1 MTAPQRRKSG
11 LSARSPIAPATVPD
25 VTPVPDPEPASPPA
39 AAVMPTIEPAATTP
53 AAPPAKPSGKRPKM
67 GFFDASEDEAGRIRA
82 AWRHTL
88 ATEDGHNSLAQFER
102 FAVMKLVAELEAK
115 HNGGEPWPY
124 VAAGDIR
131 TGRPP
136 GGN

>member
-1 MTAPQRRKSG
+1 
-11 LSARSPIAPATVPD
+11 
-25 VTPVPDPEPASPPA
+25 
-39 AAVMPTIEPAATTP
+39 MPTSEQTETTP
-53 AAPPAKPSGKRPKM
+53 AASPAKPSGKRPRM
-67 GFFDASEDEAGRIRA
+67 GFFAAFEDEAGRTQT

-115 HNGGEPWPY
+115 HNGAEPWPY

>member
-11 LSARSPIAPATVPD
+11 LSARSPIAPATAPE
-25 VTPVPDPEPASPPA
+25 VTPVPDPEPAPP
-39 AAVMPTIEPAATTP
+39 P
-53 AAPPAKPSGKRPKM
+53 AAPPVKPSGKRPKM
-67 GFFDASEDEAGRIRA
+67 GFFAASEDEAGRIRA

-102 FAVMKLVAELEAK
+102 FAVMKLVAELETK
-115 HNGGEPWPY
+115 HNGGEPWTY

>member
-11 LSARSPIAPATVPD
+11 LSARSPIAPATAPE
-25 VTPVPDPEPASPPA
+25 VTPVPVPEPTPA
-39 AAVMPTIEPAATTP
+39 P
-53 AAPPAKPSGKRPKM
+53 AAPPVKPSGKRPKM
-67 GFFDASEDEAGRIRA
+67 GFFAASEDEAGRIRA